1 MKKEL
6 QKEERLFERR
16 AHTCDGGVIGIVLPD
31 YFAMLYTRHYEK
43 ELVRRQEDDR
53 RLWIYFAPV

>member
-16 AHTCDGGVIGIVLPD
+16 HFPSPPEVGQFRLAWAEARGGGPSAHNALPPH
-31 YFAMLYTRHYEK
+31 TR
-43 ELVRRQEDDR
+43 
-53 RLWIYFAPV
+53 FNSP

>member
-6 QKEERLFERR
+6 QKEEWLFERR

-31 YFAMLYTRHYEK
+31 
-43 ELVRRQEDDR
+43 
-53 RLWIYFAPV
+53 

>member
-16 AHTCDGGVIGIVLPD
+16 AHTCDGGVKTLNPLSVSP
-31 YFAMLYTRHYEK
+31 
-43 ELVRRQEDDR
+43 
-53 RLWIYFAPV
+53 